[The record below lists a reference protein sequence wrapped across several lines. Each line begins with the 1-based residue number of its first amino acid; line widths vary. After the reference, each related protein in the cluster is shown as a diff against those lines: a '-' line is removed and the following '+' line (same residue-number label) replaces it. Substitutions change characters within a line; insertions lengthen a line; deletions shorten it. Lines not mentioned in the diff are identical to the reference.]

1 MRQMMKTYLIL
12 IIAGLLAAGMCFC
25 MCATYA
31 HAEPLAR
38 MVRPERPETQAEP
51 EYVARTRMRTL
62 SGWETAEFNS
72 SQMRTKIEAA
82 ADPLY
87 DAQNV
92 STKGWAFYLPGSS
105 TASNIYG
112 VVGLGLLR
120 AYNLTKTMTVTVV
133 TADKPDYLTAAGYTA
148 QAIIDGTFPWQATD
162 YVFLHYYAEVSGDS
176 SYKTTAESELQ
187 SDIIT
192 AHGGTAADV
201 ATWLDGIDNGQGK
214 LWQLANWVEV
224 FQLYGETDYAD
235 AVVDKIM
242 NRYVTV
248 GTGVNEVGGFVY
260 NTVENYVRTLDQ
272 ARVVEVLKR
281 FYATDKATQISK
293 GLALLKDLQYNNGY
307 FRWGCELNTGA
318 GTVTLFPSVM
328 IQDQAFA
335 VKALAYNNQTTST
348 NFTNHFGTYWAA
360 NALMEMQDVDGGF
373 TKRPE
378 QDDLENVSEYNAEA
392 LDALH
397 ASCGEGD
404 VDRSGQLFPW
414 DALDALKAYLGM
426 INLDGPALLAADRD
440 GDNQIAPAD
449 ALAILQASVG
459 KKIEVNPGNNVQ

>member
-1 MRQMMKTYLIL
+1 MMKTYRIL
-12 IIAGLLAAGMCFC
+12 VITGLLAAGMCFC

-38 MVRPERPETQAEP
+38 VVRPERPDTQDEP
-51 EYVARTRMRTL
+51 EYVARTRMRTIAD
-62 SGWETAEFNS
+62 WETTTDFS
-72 SQMRTKIEAA
+72 LSQMRTKIEAA
-82 ADPLY
+82 ADALK
-87 DAQNV
+87 DAQDG
-92 STKGWAFYLPGSS
+92 STMGWAFYLPGGS

-120 AYNLTKTMTVTVV
+120 AYNLTKTMTATVV
-133 TADKPDYLTAAGYTA
+133 TANKPEYLAAAEDTADAILAGS
-148 QAIIDGTFPWQATD
+148 FPWQATD
-162 YVFLHYYAEVSGDS
+162 YTFLHYYAEVSGDS
-176 SYKTTAESELQ
+176 SYKTTAESDLD
-187 SDIIT
+187 SDIIDGNT
-192 AHGGTAADV
+192 PAEVAD
-201 ATWLDGIDNGQGK
+201 WLDSIDDGQGK

-224 FQLYGETDYAD
+224 FQLYSESDYAD

-242 NRYVTV
+242 DRYRTV
-248 GTGVNEVGGFVY
+248 GSGADKVGGFVY
-260 NTVENYVRTLDQ
+260 NTVDNYVRTLDQ

-281 FYATDKATQISK
+281 FYSSTYPTHIAE

-307 FRWGCELNTGA
+307 FRWGCQLNNATGR
-318 GTVTLFPSVM
+318 VTLFPSILV
-328 IQDQAFA
+328 QDQAFA

-348 NFTNHFGTYWAA
+348 NFSNHFGTHWAA
-360 NALMEMQDVDGGF
+360 NALMDMQNTSGGF
-373 TKRPE
+373 TLDPDPDE
-378 QDDLENVSEYNAEA
+378 SSEFPNVSEYNAEA

-426 INLDGPALLAADRD
+426 IDLNGPALVAADRD

-459 KKIEVNPGNNVQ
+459 KAIEVNPGDNVQ